1 MAFLARANG
10 DTGACVQVAGAPDEL
25 TRGRVTDQ
33 LRDPAPDFIGGLER
47 QGITVRAFSACS
59 VDDRYK
65 LTYAIGWPRSSRTGF
80 EVNADRL
87 CGARC
92 GEGTRVLVKSV
103 ATDWRA
109 TQAETTWA
117 S

>member
-1 MAFLARANG
+1 M
-10 DTGACVQVAGAPDEL
+10 Q
-25 TRGRVTDQ
+25 
-33 LRDPAPDFIGGLER
+33 
-47 QGITVRAFSACS
+47 QGIRVRAFSACS

-65 LTYAIGWPRSSRTGF
+65 LAYAIGWPRSSRTGF

-103 ATDWRA
+103 GTEWRA